1 MSHKLCALYICYFI
15 VGSLGVVGAV
25 EIIQLVWL
33 RVKFEGF
40 EQFLAMSV
48 YIELLK
54 RKLR

>member
-1 MSHKLCALYICYFI
+1 MSHKLCTLCICYFI
-15 VGSLGVVGAV
+15 VGLLGVVGAV
-25 EIIQLVWL
+25 EMIQLVWL

-40 EQFLAMSV
+40 EQFLAMSL